1 MNLSAIVDLIP
12 LSLLGGSFGA
22 GEIILIFVVVLLLF
36 GSKNLPSIARSLGK
50 ALEEFRRAA
59 RDVSNEIVRAD
70 QPPPPK
76 PKILPAEPPKEAKDA
91 RNESV
96 Q

>member
-1 MNLSAIVDLIP
+1 MNVSATADLIP

-22 GEIILIFVVVLLLF
+22 GEILLIFVVVLLLF

-76 PKILPAEPPKEAKDA
+76 PEKPPVKPSQELKDA
-91 RNESV
+91 GNDAD

>member
-1 MNLSAIVDLIP
+1 MNVSEIADSMP
-12 LSLLGGSFGA
+12 LSLLGGSFGS
-22 GEIILIFVVVLLLF
+22 GEILLIFAVVLLLF

-70 QPPPPK
+70 QTPLPK
-76 PKILPAEPPKEAKDA
+76 PKIIPAETPKEPKDA
-91 RNESV
+91 GNEAV
-96 Q
+96 N

>member
-1 MNLSAIVDLIP
+1 MNGSAIADSIP
-12 LSLLGGSFGA
+12 LSLLGGSFGS
-22 GEIILIFVVVLLLF
+22 GEILLIFVVVLLLF

-59 RDVSNEIVRAD
+59 RDVSNEIVHAD

-76 PKILPAEPPKEAKDA
+76 PKIIPAEPPKEPKDTGNEVAK
-91 RNESV
+91 
-96 Q
+96 